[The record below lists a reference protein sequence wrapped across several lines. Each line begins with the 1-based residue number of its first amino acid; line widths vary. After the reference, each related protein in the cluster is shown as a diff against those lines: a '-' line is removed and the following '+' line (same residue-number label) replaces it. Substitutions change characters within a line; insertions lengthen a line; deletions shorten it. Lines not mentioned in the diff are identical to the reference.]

1 MSNMFRDIATSGLD
15 ANKPTVKPALATEL
29 PNTFAFYYAT
39 DTQIMYKWNGTAW
52 DSLSAPKAQLVGAAL
67 TGAAIQDITY
77 LLNTAAGSVLTLPAA
92 TGSGVHIKVV
102 VITTATSGAHKI
114 LTSPITD
121 VLIGQAVGATA
132 AGATL
137 KFSAGAAGAFHS
149 IQMPFAGTQP
159 SGGFDGD
166 VFDFTDVAAGKWHVE
181 GMYQAGT
188 TATTP
193 FSTATT

>member
-1 MSNMFRDIATSGLD
+1 MAWNDYLSIMQTGLD
-15 ANKPTVKPALATEL
+15 ATLPTTPDQPTL
-29 PNTFAFYYAT
+29 PRFFYAT
-39 DTQIMYKWNGTAW
+39 DTNVLYKWNVVARVW
-52 DSLSAPKAQLVGAAL
+52 DATQAAPIAVGVAL
-67 TGAAIQDITY
+67 IAKKISGQTY

-92 TGSGVHIKVV
+92 TGSGAVIKAVV
-102 VITTATSGAHKI
+102 SLTATSLAHKI

-137 KFSAGAAGAFHS
+137 KFSAAAAAAFHS

-159 SGGFDGD
+159 SGGFEGD
-166 VFDFTDVAAGKWHVE
+166 FFTFTDVAAGKWHVE
-181 GMYQAGT
+181 SMYQAGT